1 MVQTWA
7 GLRALEGWF
16 VHSTLVC
23 ATLSEQSSG
32 KETLGEGL
40 EQHQDTKLVTCK
52 RLLPDTL
59 SSAGNKTSSSFRSP
73 LARRCRKLNYRDK
86 SWCGI
91 EGKWLLRLFDSSV
104 PVVHPKPL
112 CCAVVA
118 VPPLYP
124 LAQSP
129 SPCVSNSLTVHYNH
143 FPRALQTQETLTFK
157 GTLFRESIQF
167 QINLK
172 ALRFKAAHGSKPPIF
187 QVSTTLG
194 RWWPR
199 SPSCLLI
206 RVHTH

>member
-91 EGKWLLRLFDSSV
+91 EGKWLLRLFD
-104 PVVHPKPL
+104 PAYLL
-112 CCAVVA
+112 CT
-118 VPPLYP
+118 PN
-124 LAQSP
+124 
-129 SPCVSNSLTVHYNH
+129 PCVVPWLLFLLSTRRLSLQAHVFLIHWQ
-143 FPRALQTQETLTFK
+143 FIIIIFQEP
-157 GTLFRESIQF
+157 FRPKKLWL
-167 QINLK
+167 LK
-172 ALRFKAAHGSKPPIF
+172 AHSLGNLFNSK
-187 QVSTTLG
+187 
-194 RWWPR
+194 
-199 SPSCLLI
+199 LI
-206 RVHTH
+206 WKL